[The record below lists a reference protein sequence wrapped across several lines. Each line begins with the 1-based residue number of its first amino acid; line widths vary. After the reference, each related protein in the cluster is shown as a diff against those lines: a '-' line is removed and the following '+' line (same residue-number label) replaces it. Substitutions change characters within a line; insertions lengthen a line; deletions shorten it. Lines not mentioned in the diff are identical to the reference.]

1 MNKSLTEKNIHSII
15 RLSSDLF
22 IVEPITVTLENPLFI
37 LTPRFETKRS
47 IKILKDRLRYSG
59 FVYQLDNRDEK
70 ILLTVSGKRT
80 FYVPIIN
87 ILLFIITLLS
97 VYIVPVF
104 LRSSSLLTEEQIDN
118 QFIETCKI
126 TLDQLAN
133 GAGIEFTL
141 ALISILFVH
150 EMGHYIASRR
160 RDIITSW
167 PYFIPAPTII
177 GTLGAVIKSISPFWN
192 RRDLVEVGA
201 AGPIAGWIVAFGWL
215 WYGLGQSTIVPPVND
230 LLPFEGFSMEG
241 ESILVKYLVYKLIGT
256 PPPGYFYYFTEA
268 AFAGWV
274 GILITAINM
283 LPIGQLDGGHI
294 VYGLFKGKVQYYSGV
309 VAIAILLLLGFYSP
323 IWWFFAAF
331 GLFFGIKHPRTMND
345 TKKLSRVSL
354 LMGIAALMILIVS
367 FTPIPFRL

>member
-1 MNKSLTEKNIHSII
+1 MKNPLTKQNIHSII

-22 IVEPITVTLENPLFI
+22 VVEPITVALNNPIFV

-47 IKILKDRLRYSG
+47 IKILKDRLKYSG
-59 FVYQLDNRDEK
+59 FIYQLELRDNK
-70 ILLTVSGKRT
+70 ILLSVSGKKL
-80 FYVPIIN
+80 FYIPTIN
-87 ILLFIITLLS
+87 IILFIITFLS

-104 LRSSSLLTEEQIDN
+104 LKSNFLLTEDQLDN

-215 WYGLGQSTIVPPVND
+215 WYGLSQSTIVPPVND

-241 ESILVKYLVYKLIGT
+241 ESILVKYLVNKLIGI
-256 PPPGYFYYFTEA
+256 PPPGYFYNFTEA

-274 GILITAINM
+274 GILITAVNM

-294 VYGLFKGKVQYYSGV
+294 VYGLFRGKVQYYSGV
-309 VAIAILLLLGFYSP
+309 VAIVVLLLLGFYSP

-331 GLFFGIKHPRTMND
+331 GLFFGIKHPRTM
-345 TKKLSRVSL
+345 V
-354 LMGIAALMILIVS
+354 ILIVS
-367 FTPIPFRL
+367 FTPIPFRV

>member
-1 MNKSLTEKNIHSII
+1 M
-15 RLSSDLF
+15 
-22 IVEPITVTLENPLFI
+22 
-37 LTPRFETKRS
+37 
-47 IKILKDRLRYSG
+47 
-59 FVYQLDNRDEK
+59 YQLDIRDEK
-70 ILLTVSGKRT
+70 ILLSISGKKS
-80 FYVPIIN
+80 FYIPTLN
-87 ILLFIITLLS
+87 ILLFVITLLS

-104 LRSSSLLTEEQIDN
+104 LRSGFLLADDQLDN
-118 QFIETCKI
+118 QFLETCKI
-126 TLDQLAN
+126 TIDQLSK

-215 WYGLGQSTIVPPVND
+215 WYGLSQSTIISPLNG
-230 LLPFEGFSMEG
+230 LLPFEGFSLEG
-241 ESILVKYLVYKLIGT
+241 ESILVKYLVYNLIGPT
-256 PPPGYFYYFTEA
+256 PPGYFYNFTEA

-274 GILITAINM
+274 GILITAVNM

-294 VYGLFKGKVQYYSGV
+294 VYGLFRGKVQFYSGV

-331 GLFFGIKHPRTMND
+331 GLFFGVKHPRTMND
-345 TKKLSRVSL
+345 SKKLSRVSL
-354 LMGIAALMILIVS
+354 LMGIVALMILVVS
-367 FTPIPFRL
+367 FTPIPFRI